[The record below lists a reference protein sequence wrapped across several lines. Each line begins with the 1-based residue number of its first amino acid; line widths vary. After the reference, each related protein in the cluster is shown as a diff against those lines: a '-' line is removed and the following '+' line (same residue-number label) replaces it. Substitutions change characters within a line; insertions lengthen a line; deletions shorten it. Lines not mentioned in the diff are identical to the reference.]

1 MTREIKFR
9 AWDKKNKLFI
19 TNDDEVK
26 EYMIGLDGKLYRMDF
41 YSNILGEE
49 DGILIWNELKDI
61 ILMQYTGL
69 VDKNGKDIYEGDIV
83 KYDGEL
89 TTVIFCYGSFF
100 LEKFNFWSSDW
111 VNADNMIVKGNI
123 YDNPELLK
131 EDK

>member
-9 AWDKKNKLFI
+9 VWDKKNKLFI

-89 TTVIFCYGSFF
+89 TTVIFCIRCF
-100 LEKFNFWSSDW
+100 
-111 VNADNMIVKGNI
+111 I
-123 YDNPELLK
+123 YKIRRSPRLSV
-131 EDK
+131 